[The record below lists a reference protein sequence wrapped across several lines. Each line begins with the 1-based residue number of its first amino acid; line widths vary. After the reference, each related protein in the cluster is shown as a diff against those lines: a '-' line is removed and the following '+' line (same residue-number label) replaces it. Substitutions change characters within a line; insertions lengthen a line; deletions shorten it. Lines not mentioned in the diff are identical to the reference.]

1 MSIITEELIDQAL
14 ATPGWS
20 AFEDLT
26 KKAAGD
32 TKRLMD
38 AARNEA
44 GVVAEGPATPE
55 GRKFLHWLMQKT
67 LLRPPAE
74 QELAAASAEQY
85 AIAKARREGQNG
97 VAFMILHALDVAQTG
112 MAPNA
117 DRSGGD
123 VT

>member
-1 MSIITEELIDQAL
+1 MSFITEELIEQAFK
-14 ATPGWS
+14 TPGWG

-38 AARNEA
+38 AARDEA
-44 GVVAEGPATPE
+44 SVVAAALDTPE
-55 GRKFLHWLMQKT
+55 GRKFLNWLIQKT

-97 VAFMILHALDVAQTG
+97 VAFMILHALDTAQMG
-112 MAPNA
+112 LSPNV
-117 DRSGGD
+117 DRSAEGRI
-123 VT
+123 